1 MATSGTSGQLIQ
13 WKLYLMIKVVELYE
27 EVVKNSVEKPDGSL
41 QIRTKKKF
49 STRDCLLNKDFIVR
63 IMPHEF
69 TSSVEA
75 EMLAKEDLGDSLF
88 SRVIVD
94 GNTFRS
100 SELIVVSSFQE
111 MQKILK

>member
-1 MATSGTSGQLIQ
+1 
-13 WKLYLMIKVVELYE
+13 MIKVVELYE

-49 STRDCLLNKDFIVR
+49 STRDCLLNKDFVVR
-63 IMPHEF
+63 IVPHEF

-75 EMLAKEDLGDSLF
+75 EMLAKEGLEDSLF